1 MAKQAY
7 NNRIRVILAEKQ
19 ISNRSLADKMGV
31 SEMTISRWVTNKV
44 QPSMS
49 QFVEIS
55 KLLNVDIRELIEVN
69 PLEISGENGCESIV
83 RTQYIPMDYA
93 TTPIKENS

>member
-7 NNRIRVILAEKQ
+7 NNRIRVV
-19 ISNRSLADKMGV
+19 LADKQITNRALADMMNV

-55 KLLNVDIRELIEVN
+55 KMLNVDIRELIEVDTQ
-69 PLEISGENGCESIV
+69 EISGSNTTNSIIG
-83 RTQYIPMDYA
+83 TQYTPMNPV
-93 TTPIKENS
+93 TETR

>member
-7 NNRIRVILAEKQ
+7 NNRIRVV
-19 ISNRSLADKMGV
+19 LADKQITNRALADMMNV

-55 KLLNVDIRELIEVN
+55 KLLNVDIRELIEVDTQ
-69 PLEISGENGCESIV
+69 EISGSNTTNSIIG
-83 RTQYIPMDYA
+83 TQYTPMNPV
-93 TTPIKENS
+93 TETR